1 LLVIKNL
8 FIFVETLKPNKMTKQ
23 EIKTELENVIYVL
36 ETLENDYAALKL
48 KAVLDALSED
58 WNQSDYYA
66 EQINKVLNI
75 EETMEN
81 LNNIKIR

>member
-1 LLVIKNL
+1 
-8 FIFVETLKPNKMTKQ
+8 MTKQ

-48 KAVLDALSED
+48 KSVLNALSED

>member
-1 LLVIKNL
+1 
-8 FIFVETLKPNKMTKQ
+8 MTKQ
-23 EIKTELENVIYVL
+23 EIKSELENVIYVL

-48 KAVLDALSED
+48 KAVLNALSQD

>member
-1 LLVIKNL
+1 
-8 FIFVETLKPNKMTKQ
+8 MTKQ
-23 EIKTELENVIYVL
+23 EIKTELENVIYLL

-48 KAVLDALSED
+48 KAVLNALSQD

-75 EETMEN
+75 EETFEN
-81 LNNIKIR
+81 LNNIKII

>member
-1 LLVIKNL
+1 MK
-8 FIFVETLKPNKMTKQ
+8 KQ

-48 KAVLDALSED
+48 KAVLNALSED

>member
-1 LLVIKNL
+1 
-8 FIFVETLKPNKMTKQ
+8 MTKQ

-66 EQINKVLNI
+66 EQAKNDLDIWDEIIK
-75 EETMEN
+75 N
-81 LNNIKIR
+81 LK

>member
-1 LLVIKNL
+1 
-8 FIFVETLKPNKMTKQ
+8 MTKQ
-23 EIKTELENVIYVL
+23 EIKSELENVIYVL

-48 KAVLDALSED
+48 KAVLNALSED
-58 WNQSDYYA
+58 WNQADYYA

>member
-1 LLVIKNL
+1 
-8 FIFVETLKPNKMTKQ
+8 MTKR
-23 EIKTELENVIYVL
+23 EIKSELENVIYVL

-48 KAVLDALSED
+48 KAVLNALSED
-58 WNQSDYYA
+58 WNQSEYYA

>member
-1 LLVIKNL
+1 
-8 FIFVETLKPNKMTKQ
+8 MTKQ
-23 EIKTELENVIYVL
+23 EIKSELENVIYVL
-36 ETLENDYAALKL
+36 ETLENDYAVLKL

>member
-1 LLVIKNL
+1 
-8 FIFVETLKPNKMTKQ
+8 MTKQ

>member
-1 LLVIKNL
+1 
-8 FIFVETLKPNKMTKQ
+8 MTKQ
-23 EIKTELENVIYVL
+23 EIKSELENVIYVL

-48 KAVLDALSED
+48 KAVLSALSED

>member
-1 LLVIKNL
+1 
-8 FIFVETLKPNKMTKQ
+8 MTKQ
-23 EIKTELENVIYVL
+23 EIKSELENVIYVL

-48 KAVLDALSED
+48 KAVLNALSED

-75 EETMEN
+75 GETMEN

>member
-1 LLVIKNL
+1 
-8 FIFVETLKPNKMTKQ
+8 MTKQ

-48 KAVLDALSED
+48 KAVLNALTED
-58 WNQSDYYA
+58 WNQSEYYA

-75 EETMEN
+75 EETMN
-81 LNNIKIR
+81 DLNNISIR

>member
-1 LLVIKNL
+1 
-8 FIFVETLKPNKMTKQ
+8 MTKQ

-48 KAVLDALSED
+48 KAVLSALEQD
-58 WNQSDYYA
+58 WNESSYFANEIDN
-66 EQINKVLNI
+66 ILNY
-75 EETMEN
+75 EETMQN

>member
-1 LLVIKNL
+1 
-8 FIFVETLKPNKMTKQ
+8 MTKQ
-23 EIKTELENVIYVL
+23 EIKSELENVIYVL

-48 KAVLDALSED
+48 KAVLNALSQD

-75 EETMEN
+75 EETFEN
-81 LNNIKIR
+81 LNNIKII

>member
-1 LLVIKNL
+1 
-8 FIFVETLKPNKMTKQ
+8 MTKQ
-23 EIKTELENVIYVL
+23 EIKSELENVIYVL
-36 ETLENDYAALKL
+36 ETLENHYAALKL
-48 KAVLDALSED
+48 KAVLNALSED

>member
-1 LLVIKNL
+1 
-8 FIFVETLKPNKMTKQ
+8 MTKQ

-75 EETMEN
+75 EETMGN

>member
-1 LLVIKNL
+1 
-8 FIFVETLKPNKMTKQ
+8 MTKQ
-23 EIKTELENVIYVL
+23 EIKTELENVIYLL

-48 KAVLDALSED
+48 KTVLNALSQD

-75 EETMEN
+75 EETFEN
-81 LNNIKIR
+81 LNNIKII

>member
-1 LLVIKNL
+1 
-8 FIFVETLKPNKMTKQ
+8 MTKQ

-36 ETLENDYAALKL
+36 ETLENDYATLKL

-58 WNQSDYYA
+58 WNQSEYYA
-66 EQINKVLNI
+66 EQINKVLNV

>member
-1 LLVIKNL
+1 
-8 FIFVETLKPNKMTKQ
+8 MTKQ

-48 KAVLDALSED
+48 KAVLNALSED

>member
-1 LLVIKNL
+1 
-8 FIFVETLKPNKMTKQ
+8 MTKQ
-23 EIKTELENVIYVL
+23 EIKSELENVIYVL
-36 ETLENDYAALKL
+36 ETLENDYASLKL
-48 KAVLDALSED
+48 KAVLKALSED

>member
-1 LLVIKNL
+1 
-8 FIFVETLKPNKMTKQ
+8 MTKQ

-48 KAVLDALSED
+48 KAVLNALSED
-58 WNQSDYYA
+58 WNQSEYYA

>member
-1 LLVIKNL
+1 
-8 FIFVETLKPNKMTKQ
+8 MTKQ

-48 KAVLDALSED
+48 KAVLNALSED
-58 WNQSDYYA
+58 WNQSEYYA

-75 EETMEN
+75 EETMQN